1 MLRWA
6 LLCGVGGMCLL
17 ACSAVQAAGPQGP
30 LDFKVKSITGD
41 TVDLSQYKGKV
52 VLIVNVASFCGNT
65 KQYKPLEEMYK
76 KYKDQG
82 FVVLGFPANEFGK
95 QEPGSDAEIQKF
107 CTEKYNVDFPMFS
120 KIVVKGEGIAP
131 LYEYLTSTSTD
142 PDHAGP
148 ISWNFEKFLIGR
160 DGKVA
165 KRFKPKTN
173 PESPEVVGAIEAE
186 LAKK

>member
-6 LLCGVGGMCLL
+6 LLCGAGVLCLL
-17 ACSAVQAAGPQGP
+17 ASSAVEAAGPDSP
-30 LDFKVKSITGD
+30 LDFKVKNITGD

-52 VLIVNVASFCGNT
+52 VLIVNVASKCGNT
-65 KQYKPLEEMYK
+65 KQYKPLEEMFT

-95 QEPGSDAEIQKF
+95 QEPGTDAEIQKF
-107 CTEKYNVDFPMFS
+107 CTETFKVDFPMFS

-131 LYEYLTSTSTD
+131 LYEYLTSVSTD
-142 PDHAGP
+142 PQPSGP
-148 ISWNFEKFLIGR
+148 ITWNFEKFLIGR
-160 DGKVA
+160 DGKVV
-165 KRFKPKTN
+165 KRFKPKAS
-173 PESPEVVGAIEAE
+173 PESPEVVSAIEAE